1 MELKLVL
8 RVGLEPTRISPPVPK
23 TGVAAITPPEH
34 CTTGA
39 DNED

>member
-8 RVGLEPTRISPPVPK
+8 RVGLEPTRLAARAPK
-23 TGVAAITPPEH
+23 ARVAAITPPEQF
-34 CTTGA
+34 TIGA